1 MPEEFPLFKLLV
13 HVIISV
19 VATGFFFATSV
30 ATGTVTNEIITL

>member
-19 VATGFFFATSV
+19 VATGFFATSV